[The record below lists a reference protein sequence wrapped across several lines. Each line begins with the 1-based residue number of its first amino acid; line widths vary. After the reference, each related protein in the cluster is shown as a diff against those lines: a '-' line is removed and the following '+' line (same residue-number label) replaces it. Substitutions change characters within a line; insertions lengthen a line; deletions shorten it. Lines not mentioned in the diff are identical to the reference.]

1 MKLAD
6 FKTELATLVAPY
18 DNEANRTR
26 YRNRDIPRADAVRD
40 INKRYRWDIWYATTR
55 RNREFFDV
63 VQEVNPSDSHID
75 TLLRSVIPT
84 L

>member
-26 YRNRDIPRADAVRD
+26 YRNRDIPRADAVKD
-40 INKRYRWDIWYATTR
+40 INKRYRWDIWYAVTR
-55 RNREFFDV
+55 RNREFFDA

-75 TLLRSVIPT
+75 TLLRSVVPT

>member
-6 FKTELATLVAPY
+6 FKTKLATLVAQY

-26 YRNRDIPRADAVRD
+26 YRNRDIPRADAVKD
-40 INKRYRWDIWYATTR
+40 INKRYRWDIWYVVTR
-55 RNREFFDV
+55 RNREFFDA